1 MLSKLKK
8 LKKLERSLEIQ
19 IPSKMYEDKFSKKIS
34 KLGRTL
40 KMDGFRKGKVPFDV
54 VEQRYGTSVHAEVL
68 NELIQET
75 YPNEITEHKLNP
87 ATPPSVSILEDNPKK
102 QMKYLATFE
111 IFPEIKPKVKSW
123 TKFDEYQIKIIDSDI
138 ESAIED
144 ITERYGEWKTVK
156 RASKNGDQVIMD
168 FEGFI
173 DNKPFEGNASKDFK
187 LILGSKSMIP
197 GFEDELVGKKADA
210 KFDIKVSFPPDYFK
224 GDLANKAAVFKIS
237 LKEVQE
243 LSNAKLDKKLFEKL
257 SMEAKSEKEFKSE
270 IKKRMEN
277 EAATQQKAL
286 TKESI
291 YELLLKIN
299 KFLVPEQIVKDQAQK
314 MREESLSRIGKKIDD
329 EDSND
334 LFAVE
339 TFLESAEKRVKLD
352 LLFSSL
358 VSHFSL
364 KVEETDLDNFIDQE
378 SAKYKDPAQ
387 FKSWVK
393 NQPNYL
399 EQYRMVIL
407 EDLLV
412 EKLKIDLKSNNKEV
426 NFSDVAKMQRK

>member
-1 MLSKLKK
+1 
-8 LKKLERSLEIQ
+8 
-19 IPSKMYEDKFSKKIS
+19 
-34 KLGRTL
+34 
-40 KMDGFRKGKVPFDV
+40 
-54 VEQRYGTSVHAEVL
+54 
-68 NELIQET
+68 
-75 YPNEITEHKLNP
+75 
-87 ATPPSVSILEDNPKK
+87 
-102 QMKYLATFE
+102 
-111 IFPEIKPKVKSW
+111 
-123 TKFDEYQIKIIDSDI
+123 
-138 ESAIED
+138 
-144 ITERYGEWKTVK
+144 
-156 RASKNGDQVIMD
+156 
-168 FEGFI
+168 
-173 DNKPFEGNASKDFK
+173 
-187 LILGSKSMIP
+187 
-197 GFEDELVGKKADA
+197 
-210 KFDIKVSFPPDYFK
+210 
-224 GDLANKAAVFKIS
+224 
-237 LKEVQE
+237 
-243 LSNAKLDKKLFEKL
+243 
-257 SMEAKSEKEFKSE
+257 
-270 IKKRMEN
+270 MEN
-277 EAATQQKAL
+277 EAAIQQKAL

-329 EDSND
+329 EDSSD

-426 NFSDVAKMQRK
+426 NFSDIAKMQRK